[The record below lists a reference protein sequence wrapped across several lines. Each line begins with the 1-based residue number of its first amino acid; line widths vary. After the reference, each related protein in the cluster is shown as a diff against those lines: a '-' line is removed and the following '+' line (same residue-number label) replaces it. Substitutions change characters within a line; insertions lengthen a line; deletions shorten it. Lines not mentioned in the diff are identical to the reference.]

1 MINLTPEDREKLV
14 IDNMLLA
21 YNYVHKHEIY
31 LDGYEQEDL
40 MQEALVGLV
49 QAANTYDPNKKDKNG
64 RTYKFSTYAVTC
76 IRNHFGHLIEANS
89 RKKRRGP
96 DGNPVQ
102 IISLDAMNRYEDQI

>member
-64 RTYKFSTYAVTC
+64 RTYKFSTYATTC
-76 IRNHFGHLIEANS
+76 IRNWLGKKIAKNAKTLKYISIETIEQYDDPEN
-89 RKKRRGP
+89 
-96 DGNPVQ
+96 
-102 IISLDAMNRYEDQI
+102 